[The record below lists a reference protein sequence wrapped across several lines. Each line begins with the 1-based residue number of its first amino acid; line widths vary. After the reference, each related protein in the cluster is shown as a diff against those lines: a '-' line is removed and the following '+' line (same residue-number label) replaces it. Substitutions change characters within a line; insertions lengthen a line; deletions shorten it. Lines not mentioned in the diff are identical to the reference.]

1 MYKPE
6 TTFANGK
13 QPLGMT
19 NFFTPT
25 TTIKR
30 PLEERLYG
38 KQLKT
43 ILTYIK
49 QNGPVTSSQITK
61 DLHLLPS
68 SLSQIRDAK
77 FRGLIRGVWGSKPES
92 GNRLMYYSEL

>member
-13 QPLGMT
+13 HPLGMT
-19 NFFTPT
+19 KFFKPT
-25 TTIKR
+25 TKIKR
-30 PLEERLYG
+30 PLAERLYG
-38 KQLKT
+38 QQLKT

-49 QNGPVTSSQITK
+49 QNGPSTSSQITQA
-61 DLHLLPS
+61 LNLLPS
-68 SLSQIRDAK
+68 SISQIRDAK
-77 FRGLIRGVWGSKPES
+77 FRGLIRGVWGSKPAS